1 MTASALRNEKIRCL
15 ELGMNEYLNKP
26 FVPADLFRQL
36 RRFLLKKEESDVQN
50 NEPGFVYSES
60 KKLYS
65 LNHLIELDDLDC
77 LCEVLQLFIESTPI
91 IMNEIKEAIIEKNW
105 DEVYKKSH
113 KIKSS
118 IGILQMAKLMSLI
131 SKVESDAKER
141 KNLEDIE
148 ANFEEAEVL
157 FARINPMIKAEL
169 QNALEL
175 VVKS

>member
-1 MTASALRNEKIRCL
+1 
-15 ELGMNEYLNKP
+15 
-26 FVPADLFRQL
+26 
-36 RRFLLKKEESDVQN
+36 LKKEAYDLQN
-50 NEPGFVYSES
+50 DEPGFVYAES
-60 KKLYS
+60 KKLYN

-77 LCEVLQLFIESTPI
+77 LCEVLQLFVKSTPI

-148 ANFEEAEVL
+148 ANFEEAQIL
-157 FARINPMIKAEL
+157 FARINPMIEAEL

>member
-1 MTASALRNEKIRCL
+1 
-15 ELGMNEYLNKP
+15 
-26 FVPADLFRQL
+26 
-36 RRFLLKKEESDVQN
+36 
-50 NEPGFVYSES
+50 
-60 KKLYS
+60 
-65 LNHLIELDDLDC
+65 LDC
-77 LCEVLQLFIESTPI
+77 LCEVLQLFVESTPI

-148 ANFEEAEVL
+148 VHFKKAEEL

-169 QNALEL
+169 QNASEL
-175 VVKS
+175 IVKG